1 MEYLDLFGHIK
12 KQETLITL
20 ENKNIARCGVLES
33 LHPFPGYH
41 GRNLPDEEKPR
52 ALFLLLSSSH
62 STEEVARHTK
72 AIKNDLHLDFHAAD
86 GTIFIHPYQ
95 YPCLRIKH
103 LSTFQNLS
111 KIIKEYE
118 NKGLEFNK
126 SKEIKQEEAIIKIYK
141 NFLVREEEKNI
152 YHDLEDKS
160 KGYLE
165 IPEKLDW
172 ESFREITFN
181 IKNNLIHN
189 NFDAALG
196 VFFRAKGISD
206 IIRIY
211 DQDKETERLRSLRDM
226 YLKEIEQL
234 KK

>member
-1 MEYLDLFGHIK
+1 METLDLFGHIK

-20 ENKNIARCGVLES
+20 GNKNIAHCGVLES

-41 GRNLPDEEKPR
+41 GKNLPDEEKPR
-52 ALFLLLSSSH
+52 SLFLLLSSKH

-72 AIKNDLHLDFHAAD
+72 AIK
-86 GTIFIHPYQ
+86 
-95 YPCLRIKH
+95 
-103 LSTFQNLS
+103 
-111 KIIKEYE
+111 KE
-118 NKGLEFNK
+118 F
-126 SKEIKQEEAIIKIYK
+126 AIIKIYK
-141 NFLVREEEKNI
+141 NLLVREEEGNI

-196 VFFRAKGISD
+196 VFFWAKGISD

-211 DQDKETERLRSLRDM
+211 DQDIGRAHV
-226 YLKEIEQL
+226 
-234 KK
+234 